1 MKKTILLLCGALLFA
16 SICFAQTV
24 TLTFTGRD
32 GGNHHIELSYVTVT
46 NVTKGWQEYLFWPD
60 TVLTIQDETGIQ
72 NVETDPGF
80 SLQMSPHSPNPF
92 NGTADV
98 TLTVAEKGAINLE
111 IADMNGRAIVE
122 SQNFASLQPGIHQFR
137 VTLGHVGI
145 YVMSVRQGGK
155 SSSIKLVCN
164 NGGNAN
170 TVEYAGVADVD
181 SHETNTT
188 KSHTRGLVTRPF
200 DFGDQ
205 MQYVGYAIINYEEA
219 ESQYVEQPLADL
231 QTIVLPFSA
240 TQMGLPAVVT
250 ANVTNITD
258 NSAVCGGQVTDDG
271 GDSMAVRGVCLSLSP
286 SPTIL
291 GRHSVDGHGMG
302 IFTSQLTGLSSNLT
316 YHVRAYATNYLG
328 TVYGEEKTF
337 TIPINPDGDAWSCPG
352 TPLLMDADGNRYN
365 TVQIGQQ
372 CWMREN
378 LRTKKYA
385 DGTSIL
391 PGESCSTT
399 VGYWY
404 YPMNQAENMPTYG
417 LLYNWPATMHGAASS
432 SSNPSGVQG
441 VCPDGWHV
449 PSDAECTQLINYV
462 RGQSQNWCGGDSLQ
476 IGKSLAATVG
486 WDLGLDTCT
495 VGNPNFATNNATC
508 FGALPA
514 GYYTTSDMP
523 TAGSEFGGLGYV
535 TFYWTSTGTY
545 NSYGYNDIYYWGL
558 HANYA
563 LVIHNDL
570 TDTDGDAHSVRCV
583 KD

>member
-1 MKKTILLLCGALLFA
+1 MKKTILLLCVALLLT
-16 SICFAQTV
+16 SVGFAQTV

-72 NVETDPGF
+72 NVETDPEF

-98 TLTVAEKGAINLE
+98 TLTVAEKGVVNLE
-111 IADMNGRAIVE
+111 IADMNGRIVW
-122 SQNFASLQPGIHQFR
+122 ADDYTPLPGAHQFR
-137 VTLGHVGI
+137 LTLAHAGI
-145 YVMSVRQGGK
+145 YVMSARQGGK

-170 TVEYAGVADVD
+170 AVDYVGVAETD
-181 SHETNTT
+181 SREIRAS
-188 KSHTRGLVTRPF
+188 KSRTRGLVTRPF

-205 MQYVGYAIINYEEA
+205 MQYVGYAIINYEEE
-219 ESQYVEQPLADL
+219 ESQCVEQPLTDS

-271 GDSMAVRGVCLSLSP
+271 GDSMTVRGVCINLLP
-286 SPTIL
+286 NPTIDN
-291 GRHSVDGHGMG
+291 RHTLDGNGMG
-302 IFTSQLTGLSSNLT
+302 SFTSQLTGLSSNIT
-316 YHVRAYATNYLG
+316 YYVRAYAANYLG
-328 TVYGEEKTF
+328 AVYGEQKTF

-352 TPLLMDADGNRYN
+352 APSLMDVDGNIYN
-365 TVQIGQQ
+365 TVQIGEQ

-391 PGESCSTT
+391 PGESFSTS

-404 YPMNQAENMPTYG
+404 YPMNQPEYMYTYG

-462 RGQSQNWCGGDSLQ
+462 RGQSQNWCGGDSVQ

-495 VGNPNFATNNATC
+495 VGNPNFATNNATG